1 MLSLRA
7 DARTARGEDAMPPTR
22 VYWAGGAGFVR
33 VDGRQVRLQAP
44 PHLQGL
50 RVLALD
56 WVPQQCAMVLPV
68 NAGWR
73 ELEGHEIDQVRAI
86 AAARLQEGTP

>member
-1 MLSLRA
+1 MSA
-7 DARTARGEDAMPPTR
+7 GACDSMPPTR

-33 VDGRQVRLQAP
+33 VEGRQVRLAAP
-44 PHLQGL
+44 PHLSTT

-73 ELEGHEIDQVRAI
+73 ELTGEEIGQVRAL
-86 AAARLQEGTP
+86 AAEALKARPASK